1 MYVIT
6 RETHIKS
13 YKMLTYKLLS
23 QNEISKFP
31 EIDRSEKVQFSYVY
45 KNTQLEVVPCEL
57 NIEGWEEEELVDFMK
72 RLYDLHEKSGF
83 IWGAFEGDR
92 LIGLVSLDSKRFGK
106 NLDFLKLDMLY
117 VSNSHRG
124 KGIGR
129 KLMEISKTK
138 AKALGAGK
146 LYISATPFKNTVDFY
161 LGLGAGL
168 TSELNQKLF
177 DLEPEDVHLE
187 MRV

>member
-1 MYVIT
+1 
-6 RETHIKS
+6 
-13 YKMLTYKLLS
+13 MLIYKLLS

-31 EIDRSEKVQFSYVY
+31 EIDRSEKVQYSYVY
-45 KNTQLEVVPCEL
+45 KDNQLEIVPCEL
-57 NIEGWEEEELVDFMK
+57 KIEDWEEEELADFIQ
-72 RLYDLHEKSGF
+72 RLHDLYDRCGF
-83 IWGAFEGDR
+83 IWGTFEENR
-92 LIGLVSLDSKRFGK
+92 LVGLVSLDNKRFGK

-129 KLMEISKTK
+129 KLMAISKTK
-138 AKALGAGK
+138 AREMGASK

-161 LGLGAGL
+161 LGLGAVL
-168 TSELNQKLF
+168 TSELNQELF

-187 MRV
+187 IEV

>member
-1 MYVIT
+1 MIV
-6 RETHIKS
+6 
-13 YKMLTYKLLS
+13 YKLLS

-31 EIDRSEKVQFSYVY
+31 DIDRSEKVQYCYVH
-45 KNTQLEVVPCEL
+45 KKGLLEIMPCEL
-57 NIEGWEEEELVDFMK
+57 NIEGWEEEELADFLQ
-72 RLYDLHEKSGF
+72 RLHDLHDRGGF

-92 LIGLVSLDSKRFGK
+92 LVGLVSLDSKRFGK

-124 KGIGR
+124 KGIGC
-129 KLMEISKTK
+129 KLMEISKIK
-138 AKALGAGK
+138 AREMGASK

-161 LGLGAGL
+161 LGLGAKL
-168 TSELNQKLF
+168 TTELNQQLF

-187 MRV
+187 MEA